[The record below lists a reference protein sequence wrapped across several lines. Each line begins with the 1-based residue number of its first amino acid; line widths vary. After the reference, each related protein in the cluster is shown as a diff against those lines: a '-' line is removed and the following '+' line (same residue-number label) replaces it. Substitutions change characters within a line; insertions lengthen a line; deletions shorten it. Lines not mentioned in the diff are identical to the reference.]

1 MCWQQPPPC
10 ACVTVACLSG
20 TADICASLEH
30 ENVVCSM
37 SWLVTTCS
45 RNTLWLC
52 HVRHCDTAQQHWL
65 AYCLLCSSMLC
76 VCLLLV
82 IRWRGDIAKVPSMP
96 GARWESRVQS
106 DAWVYCI
113 QSEQLAPL
121 YFRTSPSEQ
130 PTLLLPAAAVHPI
143 RYDAAHPKPARSVPK
158 EAPPARPSDG
168 GCVHQAGLCTP
179 CKSDTI
185 TPGHNLS

>member
-1 MCWQQPPPC
+1 
-10 ACVTVACLSG
+10 
-20 TADICASLEH
+20 
-30 ENVVCSM
+30 
-37 SWLVTTCS
+37 
-45 RNTLWLC
+45 
-52 HVRHCDTAQQHWL
+52 
-65 AYCLLCSSMLC
+65 MLC

-82 IRWRGDIAKVPSMP
+82 IRWRGNIAKVPSMP

-143 RYDAAHPKPARSVPK
+143 RYDAAHPKPAGSVPK

-185 TPGHNLS
+185 TPGHNLSRQYTQSLCYCRAAGQLKVTSGTPVVRLAAPVRKTATQSNPLIQHFKL